1 MKRMRK
7 AATLLLATI
16 LSASMVPS
24 NLLISYAVE
33 NTTVIS
39 SENNDTKSEGTSIK
53 VKKAWGNPSKQA
65 KITLSIENNPG
76 IVGLTLQISYDESAM
91 TLSNAENGTAIKGE
105 NITFT
110 PPKSGS
116 NFVWSGTSVKSDEV
130 SDGTLLTLT
139 FDISENAKLGEYPI
153 SVSCL
158 NAVDNE
164 LKKVPI
170 KIDSSSISI
179 IDYMPG
185 DTSGDGDLAMNDLV
199 LLVRYIAD
207 GGYNEK
213 GYAAKVDE
221 RACDV
226 DSDGDITVID
236 AVLLSRYIADR
247 GWNPNGYNVEL
258 QPAPFQCNHSSLKH
272 IEAVEAESCQKN
284 GNIEYWYCED
294 CDKYYSD
301 ELCNNEIA
309 KEDTITK
316 GEHTI
321 IIDEAV
327 APTNEKSGL
336 TEGSHCSVCGE
347 VLTKQEII
355 PPIKQ
360 DDDYSIT
367 YNIVGSDTY
376 LASLNIQN
384 PNPIYYSSGDVFR
397 LKELEVPGYTFE
409 GWYDGQGETAN
420 KVSYIKADDTGN
432 LKLYAHWSVIDFH
445 INFDTDKTLNNP
457 DIPSITYTVDRG
469 ATLPNMSLHGYYFMG
484 WADEKNN
491 LVKSIPKGTIGNM
504 TLSPIWTSYRNSTR
518 PNDYVKEGAA
528 AITEWNDDDGNANI
542 SFVYNIGTIEN
553 VPLYQIGKTINSSG
567 LKETIEET
575 KTSSFAKEC
584 TENFVKAVS
593 DATTNSTSWT
603 LSSEWSETLEEDR
616 SLVKNVT
623 EQQIAASQSYFEDTG
638 SVCIGSGK
646 GLSGTVSATDGRS
659 SKSISEFKQ
668 DVGVDTEVSAK
679 VGTEN
684 NYLAGR
690 TALSVKDEWKD
701 TNEYGE
707 THEATVSA
715 SGYWNT
721 DKSHSESS
729 TAGGSNSFSNAISN
743 SLETSERYGRIIQN
757 AIGNSETNTT
767 EHYRSSSDSYSN
779 TFVYSTDEETC
790 TSHKIEL
797 DNAPEGYYRSV
808 MAGTAYVF
816 AVVNYNFATQ
826 QFFVNT
832 YSIVDKN
839 TYNTFWDYS
848 ASTNSFTDHQTGVL
862 PFAVPF
868 EVNEYIG
875 ELTTKTNGITVD
887 KETGIINGYT
897 GTDTG
902 VIIPEYISYDN
913 ADKTHTS
920 IKVTGIAPDAFAG
933 NKDIVAVYLPD
944 SVSEIPAGAF
954 KDCTSLR
961 KVEGKNIKSIGTK
974 AFQNCTSLMDY
985 TVGSSVTKL
994 GNKAFEKV
1002 DSVTINASN
1011 SNVVSAAC
1019 ECGANSI
1026 VLNLKDCDTALENSA
1041 LTIPNTAKYFKLE
1054 GAGKTLTNIQIVSN
1068 AETTEI
1074 QNVVMNNTIG
1084 RPLTISSSSLTI
1096 GSAKITA
1103 PSIAMVLLSDK
1114 TSITAYGQSTIV
1126 SNGEYAI
1133 LSHDETYNGTGNID
1147 IAKLNITGNIAV
1159 CGKVENQKYIN
1170 IVNGKIVSIDED
1182 EFDRLLN
1189 NITPFTLN
1197 KTELTLNTEGS
1208 SKTYQLAP
1216 LEENIDG
1223 IVWKSSDPSIAS
1235 VSDNGLITALKDG
1248 VATITAS
1255 VNGTSVSCNVTVK
1268 TAYTESWSAW
1278 SDWTTTKI
1286 EASDTVEV
1294 KTENRSSKVVV
1305 SYNMDCYTTRKANS
1319 TERQYRNFS
1328 VNGNYDAYG
1337 LSSQYGEYHHSWT
1350 YTVGEVNAAT
1360 VIHHGGQQGGSQ
1372 NGTNMADVD
1381 GYSMLYG
1388 GEYYIFFKTGEN
1400 YDNVTTTYYSS
1411 RTLVKEPVV
1420 YTN

>member
-284 GNIEYWYCED
+284 GNIEYWHCED

-301 ELCNNEIA
+301 ELCNNEIK
-309 KEDTITK
+309 KEDTIVK
-316 GEHTI
+316 GEHTVV
-321 IIDEAV
+321 IDEAV
-327 APTNEKSGL
+327 APTTEKSGL

-347 VLTKQEII
+347 VLTKQETIRPLI
-355 PPIKQ
+355 Q
-360 DDDYSIT
+360 DGDYSIT

-384 PNPIYYSSGDVFR
+384 PNRKYYSSGDVFR
-397 LKELEVPGYTFE
+397 LDDLEVPGYTFE
-409 GWYDGQGETAN
+409 GWYDGQGKTAN
-420 KVSYIKADDTGN
+420 KVTSIKADDTGN
-432 LKLYAHWSVIDFH
+432 LKLYAHWSVIEYH
-445 INFDTDKTLNNP
+445 IDFDTDKTLHNP
-457 DIPSITYTVDRG
+457 DLPSVTYTVDRG
-469 ATLPNMSLHGYYFMG
+469 ATLPNMSLNGYYFMG
-484 WADEKNN
+484 WSDENNN
-491 LVKSIPKGTIGNM
+491 LIQNIPKGSFGNK
-504 TLSPIWTSYRNSTR
+504 TLYPIWTSRRNSTH
-518 PNDYVKEGAA
+518 PNDYKKEGAA
-528 AITEWNDDDGNANI
+528 SITEWNDEEGNANI

-553 VPLYQIGKTINSSG
+553 VPIYQIDEWMNSDGIREEIEKTVTESAS
-567 LKETIEET
+567 
-575 KTSSFAKEC
+575 KEC
-584 TENFVKAVS
+584 AEEYLKAVS
-593 DATTNSTSWT
+593 AATTNSTSWT
-603 LSSEWSETLEEDR
+603 LSSEWNESTEIDHETASKYSVD
-616 SLVKNVT
+616 K
-623 EQQIAASQSYFEDTG
+623 IKAAEKYKELTG
-638 SVCIGSGK
+638 TWSIGSGL
-646 GLSGTVSATDGRS
+646 GLDSTTSNTDGKTTKWNFGLNLGGEAGKEKGTGS
-659 SKSISEFKQ
+659 NAPLESKSILK
-668 DVGVDTEVSAK
+668 GIL
-679 VGTEN
+679 G
-684 NYLAGR
+684 
-690 TALSVKDEWKD
+690 LSVGHERVK
-701 TNEYGE
+701 
-707 THEATVSA
+707 THETAQSAT
-715 SGYWNT
+715 GKWNVEQEAGLSF
-721 DKSHSESS
+721 K
-729 TAGGSNSFSNAISN
+729 AGGNKTFTEAISN
-743 SLETSERYGRIIQN
+743 SLATSDRYSHIQ
-757 AIGNSETNTT
+757 AIKEGSSNTNTIENYQST
-767 EHYRSSSDSYSN
+767 QDSYSN
-779 TFVYSTDEETC
+779 TLSYSTN
-790 TSHKIEL
+790 KIEGTAYKYSNS
-797 DNAPEGYYRSV
+797 DAPAGYYRRV
-808 MAGTAYVF
+808 MVGTAYVF
-816 AVVNYNFATQ
+816 AVVSYNFATNQ
-826 QFFVNT
+826 YFVNT
-832 YSIVDKN
+832 YSVMDDQ
-839 TYNTFWDYS
+839 TYNTYWDYS
-848 ASTNSFTDHQTGVL
+848 ASTTSFTDHQNGVL
-862 PFAVPF
+862 PFEVPF
-868 EVNEYIG
+868 EVNKYIG
-875 ELTTKTNGITVD
+875 DLTTKTDGITID
-887 KETGIINGYT
+887 KETGIVNGYT
-897 GTDTG
+897 GTDTEV
-902 VIIPEYISYDN
+902 VIPQYVSYDN
-913 ADKTHTS
+913 KDKTYTS
-920 IKVTGIAPDAFAG
+920 VKVTGISPNAFAG

-944 SVSEIPAGAF
+944 SISEIPSDAF
-954 KDCTSLR
+954 KGCTSLEE
-961 KVEGKNIKSIGTK
+961 VVGDNIKSIGNN
-974 AFQNCTSLMDY
+974 AFQNCTSLDNY
-985 TVGSSVTKL
+985 VVKSSVVKI
-994 GNKAFEKV
+994 GDNAFK
-1002 DSVTINASN
+1002 NAGSITLNAAN
-1011 SNVVSAAC
+1011 SDIISKISS
-1019 ECGANSI
+1019 CGANSI
-1026 VLNLKDCDTALENSA
+1026 ILNLKDCSNNISEMDLK
-1041 LTIPNTAKYFKLE
+1041 IPKTTKYFKLE
-1054 GAGKTLTNIQIVSN
+1054 GAGKELTNVQIVSD

-1074 QNVVMNNTIG
+1074 QNVIINNTIG

-1096 GSAKITA
+1096 GSTKITA
-1103 PSIAMVLLSDK
+1103 PSIAMALLSDK

-1126 SNGEYAI
+1126 SNGENAI

-1294 KTENRSSKVVV
+1294 KTENRSSNVVV

-1360 VIHHGGQQGGSQ
+1360 VIPKGSQQGGGQ
-1372 NGTNMADVD
+1372 NGTNMVDVN

-1388 GEYYIFFKTGEN
+1388 GDYYIFFITSEN
-1400 YDNVTTTYYSS
+1400 KETITTTYYSS
-1411 RTLVKEPVV
+1411 RHLVKTPVV

>member
-1 MKRMRK
+1 MRK

-91 TLSNAENGTAIKGE
+91 TLSNAENGTAIKGK

-110 PPKSGS
+110 PPANGS

-272 IEAVEAESCQKN
+272 IEAVEAASCQKN

-301 ELCNNEIA
+301 ELCNNEIT
-309 KEDTITK
+309 KEDTVVK
-316 GEHTI
+316 GEHTVV
-321 IIDEAV
+321 IDEAV
-327 APTNEKSGL
+327 APTTDKNGL

-347 VLTKQEII
+347 ILTKQEIVK
-355 PPIKQ
+355 PQ
-360 DDDYSIT
+360 GDYSIT

-384 PNPIYYSSGDVFR
+384 PNRKYYSSGEVFR
-397 LKELEVPGYTFE
+397 LDDLEVPGYTFE
-409 GWYDGQGETAN
+409 GWYDGQGKTAN
-420 KVSYIKADDTGN
+420 KVTSIKADDTGN
-432 LKLYAHWSVIDFH
+432 LKLYAHWSVIEYH
-445 INFDTDKTLNNP
+445 IDFDTDKTLNNP
-457 DIPSITYTVDRG
+457 DIPSITYTIDRG
-469 ATLPNMSLHGYYFMG
+469 ATLPNLSMNGYYFMG
-484 WADEKNN
+484 WADENYN
-491 LVKSIPKGTIGNM
+491 LVKSVPKGSFGNM
-504 TLSPIWTSYRNSTR
+504 TLYPIWTSQRNSTH
-518 PNDYVKEGAA
+518 PNDYVSEGAA
-528 AITEWNDDDGNANI
+528 AITEWDDEEGNTNI

-553 VPLYQIGKTINSSG
+553 VPLYQIGEWMNGSG
-567 LKETIEET
+567 VEIVKEET
-575 KTSSFAKEC
+575 VSKSFSKEC
-584 TENFVKAVS
+584 AENIVKTVS
-593 DATTNSTSWT
+593 DATTNSASWT
-603 LSSEWSETLEEDR
+603 ISSEWNETLSEDR
-616 SLVKNVT
+616 SLNVT
-623 EQQIAASQSYFEDTG
+623 ATEEQIEASQNYYENNK
-638 SVCIGSGK
+638 SVCLSSG
-646 GLSGTVSATDGRS
+646 GGISGTVSSTDGRS
-659 SKSISEFKQ
+659 SKTVDSLSEGGKVT
-668 DVGVDTEVSAK
+668 VGC
-679 VGTEN
+679 
-684 NYLAGR
+684 NYLGFKGEVEGHADH
-690 TALSVKDEWKD
+690 KYDKEK
-701 TNEYGE
+701 GE
-707 THEATVSA
+707 THEKTKSVT
-715 SGYWNT
+715 GYWNS
-721 DKSHSESS
+721 DISHSASA
-729 TAGGSNSFSNAISN
+729 TAGGSSSFSKAISN
-743 SLETSERYGRIIQN
+743 SLSSSERYGKIVSN
-757 AIGNSETNTT
+757 AIGQSNT
-767 EHYRSSSDSYSN
+767 SSSEQYHASSNSYSN
-779 TFVYSTDEETC
+779 TFVYSTDEVEST
-790 TSHKIEL
+790 TIKYTLPI
-797 DNAPEGYYRSV
+797 DAKGYYRRV
-808 MAGTAYVF
+808 LVGTAYVF

-826 QFFVNT
+826 EFYVNT
-832 YSIVDKN
+832 YSVIDDQS
-839 TYNTFWDYS
+839 YNSYWDYS
-848 ASTNSFTDHQTGVL
+848 ASTYKFDDHQLGVL

-868 EVNEYIG
+868 EVNEYISN
-875 ELTTKTNGITVD
+875 LTTTTEGLTVD

-1305 SYNMDCYTTRKANS
+1305 SYNMDSYTTRKANS

-1337 LSSQYGEYHHSWT
+1337 LSSQYGEYHNSWT

-1388 GEYYIFFKTGEN
+1388 GEYYIFFKTSEN

-1411 RTLVKEPVV
+1411 RTLVKAPVV